1 MEHYNMKKDDC
12 IFCKLANGDIPT
24 NTIYENEEFR
34 VIMDASPATKG
45 HALVLPKD
53 HYADIYEIDPEVLG
67 RAIQVGQKVV
77 KHATKVLGCEGYNL
91 VQNNGVVA
99 GQTVFHFHLHLIPR
113 YVDMDNSEMLKW
125 ASADICADEIT
136 ALTEMLRV
144 E

>member
-53 HYADIYEIDPEVLG
+53 HYADIYEIDPDVLG

-91 VQNNGVVA
+91 VQNNGAVA

-113 YVDMDNSEMLKW
+113 YEDMDNSEMLKW
-125 ASADICADEIT
+125 ASADMDADEIK
-136 ALTEMLRV
+136 ALTETLRV

>member
-1 MEHYNMKKDDC
+1 MKKDDC

-24 NTIYENEEFR
+24 NTIYEDDEFR
-34 VIMDASPATKG
+34 VIMDAAPATKG

-77 KHATKVLGCEGYNL
+77 KHATKILGCDGYNL
-91 VQNNGVVA
+91 LQNNGKAA

-113 YVDMDNSEMLKW
+113 YADMENAKILTWPEKETDGTVIK
-125 ASADICADEIT
+125 
-136 ALTEMLRV
+136 ALTESLKMD
-144 E
+144 

>member
-1 MEHYNMKKDDC
+1 MKKDDC

-24 NTIYENEEFR
+24 NTIYEDEEFR

-53 HYADIYEIDPEVLG
+53 HYADIYEIDPDVLG

-91 VQNNGVVA
+91 VQNNGTVA

-113 YVDMDNSEMLKW
+113 YEDMDNSELLKW
-125 ASADICADEIT
+125 ASADMSADEIT

>member
-1 MEHYNMKKDDC
+1 MKKDDC

-24 NTIYENEEFR
+24 NTIYEDNEFR

-53 HYADIYEIDPEVLG
+53 HYADIYEIDSEVLG

-77 KHATKVLGCEGYNL
+77 KHATEVLGCEGYNL
-91 VQNNGVVA
+91 LQNNGEAA

-113 YVDMDNSEMLKW
+113 YADMDNSQILTW
-125 ASADICADEIT
+125 PAGQVSTDDVV
-136 ALTEMLRV
+136 ALTEKLKLN
-144 E
+144 

>member
-1 MEHYNMKKDDC
+1 MDNC

-24 NTIYENEEFR
+24 NTIYEDEDFR

-53 HYADIYEIDPEVLG
+53 HYADIYEIDPEILG
-67 RAIQVGQKVV
+67 KAVQVGQKIV

-91 VQNNGVVA
+91 VQNNGEVA

-113 YVDMDNSEMLKW
+113 YADMDNSQMLKW
-125 ASADICADEIT
+125 SACDMDAEAIK
-136 ALTEMLRV
+136 ALTESLRV

>member
-1 MEHYNMKKDDC
+1 MKQDNC

-24 NTIYENEEFR
+24 NTIYEDEEFR

-53 HYADIYEIDPEVLG
+53 HFADIYEIDPEVLG
-67 RAIQVGQKVV
+67 RAVQVGQKVI

-91 VQNNGVVA
+91 LQNNGAVA
-99 GQTVFHFHLHLIPR
+99 GQTVFHYHLHLIPR
-113 YVDMDNSEMLKW
+113 YADMNN
-125 ASADICADEIT
+125 AEILT
-136 ALTEMLRV
+136 WPQVEPDAEAIKALTESLRL

>member
-1 MEHYNMKKDDC
+1 MKQDNC

-24 NTIYENEEFR
+24 NTIYEDEEFR

-53 HYADIYEIDPEVLG
+53 HFADIYEIDPEVLG
-67 RAIQVGQKVV
+67 RAVQVGQKVI

-91 VQNNGVVA
+91 LQNNGAVA
-99 GQTVFHFHLHLIPR
+99 GQTVFHYHLHLIPR
-113 YVDMDNSEMLKW
+113 YADMNNE
-125 ASADICADEIT
+125 EILT
-136 ALTEMLRV
+136 WPKVEPDAESIKALTERLRV

>member
-1 MEHYNMKKDDC
+1 MKKDDC

-53 HYADIYEIDPEVLG
+53 HYADIYEIDPDVLG

-91 VQNNGVVA
+91 MQNNGEVS
-99 GQTVFHFHLHLIPR
+99 GQTVFHFHLHMIPR
-113 YVDMDNSEMLKW
+113 YENMDNTNLLSWTPGTSTSEELKEL
-125 ASADICADEIT
+125 SES
-136 ALTEMLRV
+136 LKV
-144 E
+144 Q

>member
-1 MEHYNMKKDDC
+1 MKKDDC

-24 NTIYENEEFR
+24 NTIYENNEFR
-34 VIMDASPATKG
+34 VIMDASPASKG

-91 VQNNGVVA
+91 VQNNGAVA

-113 YVDMDNSEMLKW
+113 YADMDNSEMLKW
-125 ASADICADEIT
+125 ASADMSADEIKM
-136 ALTEMLRV
+136 LTETLRV

>member
-1 MEHYNMKKDDC
+1 MKKDDC

-24 NTIYENEEFR
+24 NTIYEDNEFR

-53 HYADIYEIDPEVLG
+53 HYADIYEIDSEVLG

-77 KHATKVLGCEGYNL
+77 KHATEVLGCEGYNL
-91 VQNNGVVA
+91 LQNNGEAA

-113 YVDMDNSEMLKW
+113 YADMDNSQILTW
-125 ASADICADEIT
+125 PAGQVSTDDVV
-136 ALTEMLRV
+136 ALTERLKLN
-144 E
+144 